1 MRRILRQRPPSA
13 MVIACLA
20 LSIALGGT
28 ASAAV
33 LITGKEVKDGSLSGR
48 DIANRS
54 LTGLDVRDRSLT
66 PLDFNGSV
74 QGPAG
79 TAGPQGPKGDG
90 GQQGP
95 AGASGPQGPKGDRGE
110 QGPAGAS
117 GPAGPAGPAGTQ
129 GPSGVSG
136 WEFRTA
142 GVDINPR
149 AAASHTQWQVN
160 CPAGKRPLGG
170 GVSVSAPYYSQVQE
184 SAPATLV
191 RPGDRVACWSAQRW
205 PQHVLR
211 VRLGDLRRR
220 QLTRPARCAAVR
232 PAGGS
237 SPAGNRSTPRS
248 SLFRIVG

>member
-1 MRRILRQRPPSA
+1 MRRILRQRPSSA

-79 TAGPQGPKGDG
+79 AAGPQGPKGDG

-110 QGPAGAS
+110 QGLAGAS

-136 WEFRTA
+136 WEYRTA
-142 GVDINPR
+142 RLDIPPPIVGFSQ
-149 AAASHTQWQVN
+149 AWQVE
-160 CPAGKRPLGG
+160 CPAGKKPLGG
-170 GVSVSAPYYSQVQE
+170 GVSTTAPHQTRVME
-184 SAPATLV
+184 TAPATTSSGQAIGWGV
-191 RPGDRVACWSAQRW
+191 
-205 PQHVLR
+205 
-211 VRLGDLRRR
+211 
-220 QLTRPARCAAVR
+220 AVR
-232 PAGGS
+232 NEGPSKLSAY
-237 SPAGNRSTPRS
+237 AWVICAVVN
-248 SLFRIVG
+248 

>member
-1 MRRILRQRPPSA
+1 MRRILRHRPPPA

-33 LITGKEVKDGSLSGR
+33 LITGKQVKDGSLSGR

-54 LTGLDVRDRSLT
+54 LTGQDVRDRSLT

-79 TAGPQGPKGDG
+79 PQGPKGDR

-95 AGASGPQGPKGDRGE
+95 AGASGPAGSQGLKGDRGE

-117 GPAGPAGPAGTQ
+117 GPAGPAGRVGTQ

-136 WEFRTA
+136 WEYRIAARDVPGDFARA
-142 GVDINPR
+142 VQVD
-149 AAASHTQWQVN
+149 
-160 CPAGKRPLGG
+160 CPAGKKPLGG
-170 GVSVSAPYYSQVQE
+170 GASTTHPGIARVHE
-184 SAPATLV
+184 TAPATTSS
-191 RPGDRVACWSAQRW
+191 GQATGWRV
-205 PQHVLR
+205 VVGNEL
-211 VRLGDLRRR
+211 DIT
-220 QLTRPARCAAVR
+220 LTAYVWVICAVV
-232 PAGGS
+232 
-237 SPAGNRSTPRS
+237 N
-248 SLFRIVG
+248 